1 MIPEY
6 LELFFQLTNPETWD
20 VFSALLDNNESQAL
34 LDMKKS
40 IQDLIDK
47 YEEL

>member
-1 MIPEY
+1 MMPDY
-6 LELFFQLTNPETWD
+6 LQLFFQLTNPETWD
-20 VFSALLDNNESQAL
+20 VFSALLDSRESQAL

-40 IQDLIDK
+40 VQDLIDK